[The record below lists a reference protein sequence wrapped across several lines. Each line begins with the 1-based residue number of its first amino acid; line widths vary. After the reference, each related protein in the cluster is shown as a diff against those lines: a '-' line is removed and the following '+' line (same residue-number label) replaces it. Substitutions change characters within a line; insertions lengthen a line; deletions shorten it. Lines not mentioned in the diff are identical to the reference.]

1 MSDKKKSLVYSLSR
15 ETAEHL
21 AKEAEEHLSITHD
34 FLKDTLAKQKED
46 GFKIS
51 LLCDYFSSNYKLKV
65 ELARIFQV
73 YEDPDETDDGAE
85 APEEK
90 DLFISQDNMVILETI
105 LLARYYLA
113 KDLQEYSNLSFR
125 LH

>member
-21 AKEAEEHLSITHD
+21 AKEAEEHLSITYD
-34 FLKDTLAKQKED
+34 FLNETLDKQKED
-46 GFKIS
+46 EFKIS

-73 YEDPDETDDGAE
+73 YDDVDDTAE

-90 DLFISQDNMVILETI
+90 DLFISQENMVIIETI

-113 KDLQEYSNLSFR
+113 KDLQEYSNLSFH